1 MIALPTAQMERKQ
14 EDPLYW
20 RLSLLPEDYSIVLS
34 QSLSLLSLLHFPGE
48 GDARICFQCKLQP
61 NSLSILKLLLDAA
74 PYECSYARLL
84 EAISDVPYEIWA
96 ARLKAVDDK
105 TARKAVLFP
114 VWRVIYN
121 LKQPMEGLG
130 LAIVFQKNSGYTLI
144 NRQKTRSSRLSTEHY
159 TTIGALK

>member
-1 MIALPTAQMERKQ
+1 
-14 EDPLYW
+14 
-20 RLSLLPEDYSIVLS
+20 V
-34 QSLSLLSLLHFPGE
+34 
-48 GDARICFQCKLQP
+48 QP

-96 ARLKAVDDK
+96 VRLKAIDHK
-105 TARKAVLFP
+105 ARKAALFP

-130 LAIVFQKNSGYTLI
+130 LTIVLQKSSGYTLV
-144 NRQKTRSSRLSTEHY
+144 NRQKTRSSSGLSKEHY
-159 TTIGALK
+159 TTISALN